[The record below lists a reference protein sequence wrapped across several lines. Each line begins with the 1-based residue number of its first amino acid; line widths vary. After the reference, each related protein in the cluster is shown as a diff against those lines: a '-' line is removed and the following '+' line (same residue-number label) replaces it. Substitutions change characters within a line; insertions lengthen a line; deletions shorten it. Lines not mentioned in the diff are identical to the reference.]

1 MTSESQ
7 LEVKRK
13 EPIDAEKFRLIPR
26 NLKRSKFEKL
36 QKLLKKVLDK
46 KQLLW

>member
-26 NLKRSKFEKL
+26 NRMHSKFKKV

-46 KQLLW
+46 KPLLW